1 MQKGVF
7 YQPLYNLL

>member
-7 YQPLYNLL
+7 YQHLYNLL